1 VSSSSLCVV
10 GTDATMV
17 YDALHNVVSTALGTL
32 DPSIALQDFTA
43 KDVTSAG
50 TESIA
55 SQILE
60 ALNTP
65 PFLVDR
71 RVVVVRDAQSLVA
84 DEVAEIISWMQ
95 APAPGI
101 ILVLAVVGT
110 KTNKLVKAA
119 EEVIETNVGTRAPDR
134 LAFVEKKFAEY
145 NVTVS
150 KDVVQRV
157 TDVVGDDIARVDS
170 VVRSLAAIYGSAPLT
185 FAHVEPYLGEAGD
198 VAPWDLTGAIDKG
211 DATQAIIA
219 ARRML
224 DSKARAGLQV
234 INILQRHF
242 MQFMKLE
249 GANVTSADEAAALL
263 GVTNPKS
270 ASFALQTANRLG
282 ADRVSMAMHWITE
295 ADLALKGGVSYG
307 GKDLNTDMDVTE
319 LTVVEI
325 LVARLAKMSQGAR
338 RR

>member
-1 VSSSSLCVV
+1 VV

-17 YDALHNVVSTALGTL
+17 YDAVHNVVASALGSL
-32 DPSIALQDFTA
+32 DPSLALQDFTA
-43 KDVTSAG
+43 KDVTTSG

-55 SQILE
+55 SQIIE

-84 DEVAEIISWMQ
+84 DEVVPITSWMES
-95 APAPGI
+95 PAPGI

-119 EEVIETNVGTRAPDR
+119 QEVIETNVGTRASDR
-134 LAFVEKKFAEY
+134 LAFVEKKMTEY
-145 NVTVS
+145 NITLS
-150 KDVVQRV
+150 RDVVQQV
-157 TDVVGDDIARVDS
+157 TDVVGDDVARIDS
-170 VVRSLAAIYGSAPLT
+170 VARSLASIYGSAPLT
-185 FAHVEPYLGEAGD
+185 FKHIEPYLGDAGD

-211 DATQAIIA
+211 DATAAIIA

-224 DSKARAGLQV
+224 DSKSRAGLQV
-234 INILQRHF
+234 VNILQRHF
-242 MQFMKLE
+242 MQFMKLD
-249 GANVTSADEAAALL
+249 GANVKSQDEAAEIL
-263 GVTNPKS
+263 GMTNPKS
-270 ASFALQTANRLG
+270 AGFALQAANRLG
-282 ADRVSMAMHWITE
+282 TDRIAMAIHWITE
-295 ADLALKGGVSYG
+295 ADLALKGAVSYG

-319 LTVVEI
+319 LTVVEV
-325 LVARLAKMSQGAR
+325 LVARLAKMSQSAR